1 MEHKQILLMGFG
13 LLEEKLR
20 ALLEPMGLEV
30 LTCGPSYLPKTVGE
44 IFLSENP
51 GSPEEAM
58 ERGLVMFHNFA
69 HEDLDPVLKVLREAE
84 IPTQPYKAMVTPTNW
99 HWTVEAL
106 LSELQQEQLVMG
118 ELIKLKKLRDS
129 MPMPA
134 FTDIPAMKARM
145 MAEAQ
150 LSGGEEVTV
159 ETIRRAYEQLEKYAK

>member
-1 MEHKQILLMGFG
+1 
-13 LLEEKLR
+13 
-20 ALLEPMGLEV
+20 
-30 LTCGPSYLPKTVGE
+30 
-44 IFLSENP
+44 
-51 GSPEEAM
+51 
-58 ERGLVMFHNFA
+58 
-69 HEDLDPVLKVLREAE
+69 
-84 IPTQPYKAMVTPTNW
+84 
-99 HWTVEAL
+99 
-106 LSELQQEQLVMG
+106 MG